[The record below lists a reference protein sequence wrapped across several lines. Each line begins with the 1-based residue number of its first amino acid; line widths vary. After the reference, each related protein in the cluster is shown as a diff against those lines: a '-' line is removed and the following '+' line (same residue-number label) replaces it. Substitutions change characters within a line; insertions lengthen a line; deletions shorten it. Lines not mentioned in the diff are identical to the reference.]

1 MFFIIFKPKDKHRYT
16 SYTNE
21 IFRTEEDA
29 TDYARRSLKKKD
41 KFKIVDYD
49 KENLDKYWYSISKI
63 FYDK

>member
-21 IFRTEEDA
+21 IFRTEADA

-49 KENLDKYWYSISKI
+49 KKNLDKYWYR
-63 FYDK
+63 